1 MAGADDAIRASLAG
15 RMFERRA
22 IFLHGALDDRAAGEL
37 AIALMALDAE
47 GDGPIALTIDC
58 ADGTLD
64 GALASIDTIDLLGVP
79 VHATCVGRV
88 EGPACGVLAVCDRR
102 RASKNTRFRLCAPR
116 ERLDVA
122 AHDTAVQLE
131 RLRSR
136 LGRYVARLADA
147 TGRPSRSVADDVAG
161 GRILDAEGALRYGL
175 IDEIIDRPDADV
187 VPFPYREPR

>member
-88 EGPACGVLAVCDRR
+88 EGPACGVLTPRSSSNGSDRDSAATWRGSPTR
-102 RASKNTRFRLCAPR
+102 RAARRGASRTTSPAGASSTRR
-116 ERLDVA
+116 ERS
-122 AHDTAVQLE
+122 DTA
-131 RLRSR
+131 
-136 LGRYVARLADA
+136 
-147 TGRPSRSVADDVAG
+147 
-161 GRILDAEGALRYGL
+161 
-175 IDEIIDRPDADV
+175 
-187 VPFPYREPR
+187 